1 LYFSAVTKRLKEKKC
16 RRVADAFIVIVD
28 DDESVRLALN
38 RLLKSSHFRV
48 EVFASARDFLD
59 FPHLRE
65 TSCLILDV
73 RMPGMDGLELQR
85 QLAPSDHIP
94 IIFITGHGDEDTRER
109 ALRAGAVGFLAK
121 PFSEEALLSAVH
133 SALENN
139 ESLSLATLDDRTI
152 LANRSG

>member
-1 LYFSAVTKRLKEKKC
+1 MSASQCLYFTAVTKTLKEKKF
-16 RRVADAFIVIVD
+16 RRAADAFIVVVD
-28 DDESVRLALN
+28 DDESVRRALK
-38 RLLKSSHFRV
+38 RLLKSSNFRV

-59 FPHLRE
+59 LLICAK

-85 QLAPSDHIP
+85 QLAASHRIP

-133 SALENN
+133 SALERTNI
-139 ESLSLATLDDRTI
+139 ELSNLR
-152 LANRSG
+152 

>member
-1 LYFSAVTKRLKEKKC
+1 LIRACFYFTAFATKLKEKKS
-16 RRVADAFIVIVD
+16 RRAADAFIVIVD
-28 DDESVRLALN
+28 DDESVRRALK
-38 RLLKSSHFRV
+38 RLLKSSDFRV

-59 FPHLRE
+59 FAHLRE

-85 QLAPSDHIP
+85 QLAASHHIP

-109 ALRAGAVGFLAK
+109 ALQAGAAGFLAK

-139 ESLSLATLDDRTI
+139 EY
-152 LANRSG
+152 

>member
-1 LYFSAVTKRLKEKKC
+1 MSASQCLYFTAVTKTLKEKKF
-16 RRVADAFIVIVD
+16 RRAADAFIVVVD
-28 DDESVRLALN
+28 DDESVRRALK
-38 RLLKSSHFRV
+38 RLLKSSNFRV

-59 FPHLRE
+59 FAHLRE

-85 QLAPSDHIP
+85 QLAASHRIP

-133 SALENN
+133 SALERTNI
-139 ESLSLATLDDRTI
+139 ELSNLR
-152 LANRSG
+152 